1 VTDGGVKQ
9 RDYSDG
15 EEKKNGMG
23 RIHLITNDELQMAN
37 QCRNL
42 GERGRLARS
51 FRRPR
56 RKGFQGVTRGAPAHG
71 RASCDTAGEGARA
84 PPVAH
89 SFERHSS
96 TSPRIKTMVR
106 EFALTC
112 SHLMT
117 SRFRFGFLALT
128 WLVTSNH
135 ASADRASTRSEHTNR
150 LAHEKSPYLLQHAHN
165 PVDWYPWGEEA
176 FAKARRENK
185 PIFLSVGY
193 STCHW
198 CHVMAHES
206 FENEDVAAV
215 MNREFVN
222 IKVDREERPDVD
234 RVYMTFV
241 QATTGSGGWPM
252 SVWLTPDL
260 KPFVGGTYFPP
271 EERYGQPAFKKVLE
285 RIATAWKED
294 HDKIVEQGSKI
305 VEALRGSQ
313 SAAPAEGTIDSSVAD
328 AAYRQLDRSYDPK
341 EGGFGTAPKFPR
353 PVTLNFLTRF
363 YAREAGHASG
373 LPSANNASGTHA
385 LPSQALETALFTL
398 RKMAAGGMHD
408 HIGGG
413 FHRYSV
419 DRYWHVPHFEKM
431 LYDQAQLAAAYLD
444 AFQITRDKQY
454 ESVARDILDYVARD
468 MTSKEGG
475 FFSAE
480 DADSPVFGI
489 DAPNHKTAEGAFYIW
504 TKKEI
509 NDALGNSADVFDFH
523 YGVQAHGNAPEG
535 SDPHDEFR
543 GKNIL
548 IERHTIAETAERFK
562 KSEEEIGKVLAES
575 RDKLFAIRAKR
586 PRPHLD
592 DKIIAAWNGLMISA
606 FARAAQVL
614 DDARYLEVATR
625 AAKFMRTKLYDSSHK
640 ILYRSYR
647 EGRSN
652 IEGFADDYA
661 TVIQGLLDLY
671 QASFHIECLKLARQ
685 LQETQDRLF
694 FDEQN
699 GGYFSNS
706 GRDKN
711 VFVRIK
717 DDNDGAEPAASSIA
731 ALNLLRLSQIYN
743 DPKMAER
750 AKKTI
755 DAFATILLQFPSGM
769 PQMLV
774 ALETSLGKPRQ
785 IVIAGKKDSPETEA
799 LLKEV
804 HRHFLPNTIV
814 ILADASEGQK
824 YLGENNEAIRAMSL
838 VEGKPAAYVCENFTC
853 KAPVTDPK
861 QLSDLLKL

>member
-1 VTDGGVKQ
+1 
-9 RDYSDG
+9 
-15 EEKKNGMG
+15 M
-23 RIHLITNDELQMAN
+23 
-37 QCRNL
+37 
-42 GERGRLARS
+42 
-51 FRRPR
+51 
-56 RKGFQGVTRGAPAHG
+56 
-71 RASCDTAGEGARA
+71 
-84 PPVAH
+84 
-89 SFERHSS
+89 
-96 TSPRIKTMVR
+96 
-106 EFALTC
+106 
-112 SHLMT
+112 

-128 WLVTSNH
+128 WLVTSIH
-135 ASADRASTRSEHTNR
+135 ASADRTPAPSEHTNR

-206 FENEDVAAV
+206 FESEEVAAI
-215 MNREFVN
+215 MNREFVS

-271 EERYGQPAFKKVLE
+271 EERYGQPAFTKVLE
-285 RIATAWKED
+285 QIATAWKQD

-305 VEALRGSQ
+305 VEALRESQ
-313 SAAPAEGTIDSSVAD
+313 SAAPGDGKIDASVAD
-328 AAYRQLDRSYDPK
+328 TAYRQIDRSYDPK

-363 YAREAGHASG
+363 YGRDPKSDSG
-373 LPSANNASGTHA
+373 KHA
-385 LPSQALETALFTL
+385 LDMMLFTL

-431 LYDQAQLAAAYLD
+431 LYDQAQLAVAYLD
-444 AFQITRDKQY
+444 AFQITNDKQY

-480 DADSPVFGI
+480 DADSPVVGI
-489 DAPNHKTAEGAFYIW
+489 NNPNHKTAEGAFYVW

-509 NDALGNSADVFDFH
+509 DNALGDLAEVFDFH

-548 IERHTIAETAERFK
+548 IERHTIAETARHFQ
-562 KSEEEIGKVLAES
+562 KSEAETARVLAQS
-575 RDKLFAIRAKR
+575 REKLLGIRIQR

-592 DKIIAAWNGLMISA
+592 DKIISSWNGLMISA
-606 FARAAQVL
+606 YARAAQVL
-614 DDARYLEVATR
+614 DEPRYLEIATR
-625 AAKFMRTKLYDSSHK
+625 SANFVRTKLYDPSRK
-640 ILYRSYR
+640 ILFRSYR

-661 TVIQGLLDLY
+661 MVIQGLLDLY
-671 QASFHIECLKLARQ
+671 EASFDIECLKLATQ
-685 LQETQDRLF
+685 LQEIQDRLF
-694 FDEQN
+694 FDEKN

-706 GRDKN
+706 GQDKN
-711 VFVRIK
+711 VFVRMK

-731 ALNLLRLSQIYN
+731 ALNLLRLSQIH
-743 DPKMAER
+743 DDLKMAER

-755 DAFATILLQFPSGM
+755 DAFAAILSQFPAGM

-774 ALETSLGKPRQ
+774 AVENSLGKPRQ
-785 IVIAGKKDSPETEA
+785 IVIAGKKDSPETKA

-804 HRHFLPNTIV
+804 HRRFLPNTIV
-814 ILADASEGQK
+814 ILADANEGQK

-853 KAPVTDPK
+853 KAPLTDPK
-861 QLSDLLKL
+861 QLGELLTK

>member
-1 VTDGGVKQ
+1 
-9 RDYSDG
+9 
-15 EEKKNGMG
+15 M
-23 RIHLITNDELQMAN
+23 TNDPTMKDEKMIA
-37 QCRNL
+37 
-42 GERGRLARS
+42 EWLAS
-51 FRRPR
+51 F
-56 RKGFQGVTRGAPAHG
+56 VI
-71 RASCDTAGEGARA
+71 RASSLIYY
-84 PPVAH
+84 PSSVI
-89 SFERHSS
+89 RH
-96 TSPRIKTMVR
+96 
-106 EFALTC
+106 
-112 SHLMT
+112 
-117 SRFRFGFLALT
+117 FRGPFLAVT
-128 WLVTSNH
+128 CLVTSTDT
-135 ASADRASTRSEHTNR
+135 SAESKPAHTNR
-150 LAHEKSPYLLQHAHN
+150 LAQEKSPYLLQHARN
-165 PVDWYPWGEEA
+165 PVNWYPWGEEA
-176 FAKARRENK
+176 FAKARQEKK

-206 FENEDVAAV
+206 FESEDVAAI

-271 EERYGQPAFKKVLE
+271 TERYGQPAFTKVLE
-285 RIATAWKED
+285 RIATAWKEG

-305 VEALRGSQ
+305 VEALRESQ
-313 SAAPAEGTIDSSVAD
+313 SAAPGEGKIDDSVLT
-328 AAYRQLDRSYDPK
+328 AAYRQIDRSYDPK
-341 EGGFGTAPKFPR
+341 EGGFGNAPKFPR

-363 YAREAGHASG
+363 YARDPRSDDRK
-373 LPSANNASGTHA
+373 HA
-385 LPSQALETALFTL
+385 LDMALFTL
-398 RKMAAGGMHD
+398 RKMAGGGMHD

-431 LYDQAQLAAAYLD
+431 LYDQAQLAVAYLD
-444 AFQITRDKQY
+444 AFQIAKNTRY
-454 ESVARDILDYVARD
+454 ESVARGILDYVARD

-480 DADSPVFGI
+480 DADSAVVAGSGDPG
-489 DAPNHKTAEGAFYIW
+489 HSKTAEGAFYLW

-509 NDALGNSADVFDFH
+509 DDALGDAAEIFSFH

-548 IERHTIAETAERFK
+548 IERHTIAETAEHFK
-562 KSEEEIGKVLAES
+562 KSEQEIAKLLKQSQE
-575 RDKLFAIRAKR
+575 KLFSIRAKR

-606 FARAAQVL
+606 YARAVQVL
-614 DDARYLEVATR
+614 DDARYLEIGTR
-625 AAKFMRTKLYDSSHK
+625 AANFLRANLYEEKSKL
-640 ILYRSYR
+640 LYRNYR
-647 EGRSN
+647 NGRSD
-652 IEGFADDYA
+652 IEAFADDYA
-661 TVIQGLLDLY
+661 FVIQGLLDLY
-671 QASFHIECLKLARQ
+671 EASFDVDWLKFAIE
-685 LQETQDRLF
+685 LQQTQNQLF
-694 FDEQN
+694 FDEKN
-699 GGYFSNS
+699 GGYFSSS
-706 GRDKN
+706 GRDKS
-711 VFVRIK
+711 VFVRMK
-717 DDNDGAEPAASSIA
+717 DDNDGAEPAGSSIT
-731 ALNLLRLSQIYN
+731 ALNLLRLSQIY
-743 DPKMAER
+743 DDAKMADR

-774 ALETSLGKPRQ
+774 AVENSLGKPRQ
-785 IVIAGKKDSPETEA
+785 IVIAGKKDSPGTKA

-814 ILADASEGQK
+814 ILADGGEGQK
-824 YLGENNEAIRAMSL
+824 YLGEKNEAIRAMSL
-838 VEGKPAAYVCENFTC
+838 VERKPAVYVCENFTC

-861 QLSDLLKL
+861 ALRDLL

>member
-1 VTDGGVKQ
+1 
-9 RDYSDG
+9 
-15 EEKKNGMG
+15 M
-23 RIHLITNDELQMAN
+23 IT
-37 QCRNL
+37 
-42 GERGRLARS
+42 
-51 FRRPR
+51 
-56 RKGFQGVTRGAPAHG
+56 
-71 RASCDTAGEGARA
+71 
-84 PPVAH
+84 
-89 SFERHSS
+89 
-96 TSPRIKTMVR
+96 
-106 EFALTC
+106 
-112 SHLMT
+112 
-117 SRFRFGFLALT
+117 RFRFGFLALV
-128 WLVTSNH
+128 WLVTANH
-135 ASADRASTRSEHTNR
+135 NDAGPTPVDAPRPKSDAANMSEHTNR
-150 LAHEKSPYLLQHAHN
+150 LAQEKSPYLLQHAHN
-165 PVDWYPWGEEA
+165 PVDWYPWGEDA

-206 FENEDVAAV
+206 FENEDVAAI

-271 EERYGQPAFKKVLE
+271 DERYGQPAFKKVLE

-305 VEALRGSQ
+305 VEALRESQ
-313 SAAPAEGTIDSSVAD
+313 SAARGEGKIDDSVLN
-328 AAYRQLDRSYDPK
+328 AAYRQIDRSYDPK
-341 EGGFGTAPKFPR
+341 EGGFGNAPKFPR

-363 YAREAGHASG
+363 YARDPKSDAGK
-373 LPSANNASGTHA
+373 HA
-385 LPSQALETALFTL
+385 LDMALFTL
-398 RKMAAGGMHD
+398 CKMAAGGMHD
-408 HIGGG
+408 QIGGG

-431 LYDQAQLAAAYLD
+431 LYDQAQLAVAYVD
-444 AFQITRDKQY
+444 AFQITKDKQY
-454 ESVARDILDYVARD
+454 EAVARDILDYVARD

-480 DADSPVFGI
+480 DADSPVVGI
-489 DAPNHKTAEGAFYIW
+489 DDPGHKKTAEGAFYVW

-509 NDALGNSADVFDFH
+509 DDALGNSAEIFDFH

-535 SDPHDEFR
+535 SDSHDEFR

-548 IERHTIAETAERFK
+548 IERHTIAETARNFK
-562 KSEEEIGKVLAES
+562 KSEGDIAMVLTQS
-575 RDKLFAIRAKR
+575 RGKLFGIRAQR

-592 DKIIAAWNGLMISA
+592 DKIISAWNGLMISA
-606 FARAAQVL
+606 YARAAQVI
-614 DDARYLEVATR
+614 DEPRYLEIATR
-625 AAKFMRTKLYDSSHK
+625 SANFVRTNLYDPSRK

-661 TVIQGLLDLY
+661 MVIQGLLDLY
-671 QASFHIECLKLARQ
+671 EASFDVECLKFAIQ
-685 LQETQDRLF
+685 LQEIQDRLF
-694 FDEQN
+694 FDEKN

-706 GRDKN
+706 GRDES
-711 VFVRIK
+711 VFVRMK

-731 ALNLLRLSQIYN
+731 ALNLLRLSQSYD
-743 DPKMAER
+743 DPKLAER

-769 PQMLV
+769 PQILV
-774 ALETSLGKPRQ
+774 AVENSLGNPRQ
-785 IVIAGKKDSPETEA
+785 IVIAGKKDSSETKA
-799 LLKEV
+799 LLREV

-814 ILADASEGQK
+814 ILADESEGQK
-824 YLGENNEAIRAMSL
+824 YLGERNGAVRAMSL

-853 KAPVTDPK
+853 KAPVTDLK
-861 QLSDLLKL
+861 QLGDLLKL

>member
-1 VTDGGVKQ
+1 
-9 RDYSDG
+9 
-15 EEKKNGMG
+15 
-23 RIHLITNDELQMAN
+23 
-37 QCRNL
+37 
-42 GERGRLARS
+42 
-51 FRRPR
+51 
-56 RKGFQGVTRGAPAHG
+56 
-71 RASCDTAGEGARA
+71 
-84 PPVAH
+84 
-89 SFERHSS
+89 
-96 TSPRIKTMVR
+96 
-106 EFALTC
+106 
-112 SHLMT
+112 MT
-117 SRFRFGFLALT
+117 TRFRFGFLALT
-128 WLVTSNH
+128 WLVTSSDT
-135 ASADRASTRSEHTNR
+135 SAQPRPSHSEHTNR

-206 FENEDVAAV
+206 FESEEVTAI

-241 QATTGSGGWPM
+241 QATTGGGGWPM

-271 EERYGQPAFKKVLE
+271 EERYGQPGFKKVLE
-285 RIATAWKED
+285 RIATAWKEN
-294 HDKIVEQGSKI
+294 HDNIVEQGGKI
-305 VEALRGSQ
+305 VAALQESQ
-313 SAAPAEGTIDSSVAD
+313 SAAKGEAQIDAATLE
-328 AAYRQLDRSYDPK
+328 AAYRQIDRSYDPK
-341 EGGFGTAPKFPR
+341 EGGFGNAPKFPR
-353 PVTLNFLTRF
+353 PVTFNFLTRF
-363 YAREAGHASG
+363 YARDPKSDSG
-373 LPSANNASGTHA
+373 K
-385 LPSQALETALFTL
+385 QALEMALLTL

-431 LYDQAQLAAAYLD
+431 LYDQAQLAVAYLD
-444 AFQITRDKQY
+444 AYQILGDPHLNPQVGIATGEERREADAKAPVRVEF

-480 DADSPVFGI
+480 DADSPVVAGI
-489 DAPNHKTAEGAFYIW
+489 GLSAVASAKVDDPGHGKTAEGAFYIW

-509 NDALGNSADVFDFH
+509 DAALGDAAEIFDFH

-548 IERHTIAETAERFK
+548 IERHTIAETAQRFK
-562 KSEEEIGKVLAES
+562 KNEEEIAKFLAQS
-575 RDKLFAIRAKR
+575 REKLLAIRAKR

-614 DDARYLEVATR
+614 DNPRYLEIAMRGARFLR
-625 AAKFMRTKLYDSSHK
+625 ANLYEEKSKL
-640 ILYRSYR
+640 LYRNYR
-647 EGRSN
+647 EGRSA

-661 TVIQGLLDLY
+661 FVVQALLDLY
-671 QASFHIECLKLARQ
+671 EVSFDIEWLKFAIE

-694 FDEQN
+694 FDEEN
-699 GGYFSNS
+699 GGYFSTS
-706 GRDKN
+706 GKDQN
-711 VFVRIK
+711 VFLRMK

-731 ALNLLRLSQIYN
+731 ALNLLRLSQFR
-743 DPKMAER
+743 DDKRMVER
-750 AKKTI
+750 ARKTI
-755 DAFATILLQFPSGM
+755 DAFATTLSHFPSAM

-774 ALETSLGKPRQ
+774 ALDFSLSKPRQ
-785 IVIAGKKDSPETEA
+785 VVIAGKKDTLETKA

-804 HRHFLPNTIV
+804 HRHFLPKTILF
-814 ILADASEGQK
+814 LADGSDGQK
-824 YLGENNEAIRAMSL
+824 FLGEKNEAIRAMSI
-838 VEGKPAAYVCENFTC
+838 VDGKAAAYVCENFTC
-853 KAPVTDPK
+853 KAPVAEPK
-861 QLSDLLKL
+861 ALAELLSK